1 MKKKALSLLLALAMC
16 LSLLPTAALA
26 EEAQMPE
33 QEPAPIPA
41 QEEEQDAPEDPKEKY
56 GIGLFSVE
64 DVHDDS
70 HPICGA
76 SCSDSAHALPAGKT
90 WQPIKTASE
99 LRNAADG
106 YYYLA
111 NDITLADKALWEP
124 EDGMVLCL
132 NGKSIIR
139 QGSNH
144 DTITVG
150 DNINGS
156 PTVRFTLTDCHDDTE
171 GDPQGQV
178 THVAGTYGYGV
189 VVYPNSTF
197 TMYGGNICSNAAGG
211 VSVCGSTFKM
221 YGGTISGNEALTYNH
236 VGGGVYVQPWPD
248 LEQTINKIHPRVSSY
263 FYMYGGSIANNT
275 ANCGGGVYIRAENV
289 EEAAGHFY
297 MSGGS
302 ITGNTAQARYS
313 SENGGGVY
321 VESSKCTFEVSGDV
335 TITGN
340 TKDGAKNNVY
350 LPNGAAMTV
359 GTLDADASIGVTMA
373 ERATV
378 TGVTSG
384 SISNLTSDDDQYTFE
399 LDSKGNLVQKEK
411 PAAHAHYLC
420 GGSTCTGAGHTKE
433 ESTTTFTEWKS
444 ADSLPTEAGSY
455 YLTTN
460 VTLKQSWNPTENITL
475 CLNGKTITAED
486 SFDAVQVAA
495 GRSFTLTDCH
505 TGEAQGTI
513 THAENKTGRGVYV
526 AGGTF
531 HLYGGAISG
540 NTVAGNGGGVCV
552 GANGAFTMYGGMISG
567 NTATYDSSERSG
579 GNGGGVLVG
588 ANGAFTMYGGTIS
601 GNKATYNSR
610 ASSATGSGGGVCM
623 LWGTSDDPGTFT
635 MSGGSITKNEALN
648 GGGLYAA
655 AKSTFTMS
663 GSSAISENTAASDDD
678 DDGHG
683 GGVYMRGS
691 FTMSGSSTIS
701 GNKATN
707 DGAGVFVA
715 GSYGQTA
722 GSFILN
728 GGTISNNEVVNK
740 RSDNDGGGVF
750 VGSGNTT
757 NGSFTM
763 NSGTIT
769 RNKAGSGGGVSAYGN
784 FTLTDGTISDN
795 EASYGGGGV
804 YSASY
809 LTMEGGT
816 ISGNTAAHRGG
827 GVYSRYLFTMKGG
840 IISGNTATGDSSIE
854 EGGGGVY
861 AYSTFTMDNGT
872 ISGNMTGRDGG
883 GVYAAADFT
892 MYDGEISGNSAGTHP
907 DSGGHGGGVCF
918 APSTMSYNHLYLC
931 GGTITGNNVGESYSS
946 GGGVWVNSSYA
957 HVYGSVQI
965 TGNVQGGTKAAGA
978 TVYTGGTASNF
989 YNDNGYNVYPLAI
1002 DTYRGGLKSDSKL
1015 GISVDR
1021 FHLPYPGENPV
1032 TVVTGAAESDL
1043 KHFFAD
1049 AGEPYVL
1056 EYRETTDAA
1065 TGSTIGTIVL
1075 TYPVTHTHYL
1085 CGGDDCTEVGG
1096 HTESAQTHFDRELT
1110 TSTDGELYID
1120 GQKLTVTQGT
1130 STMDVYDL
1138 PAGNYYLG
1146 GNLDLNTPIYITKG
1160 AVTLCLNGYSIT
1172 LTQGDKVYVITAK
1185 DKGSLTLTDCYT
1197 GTDSDRLSQI
1207 THGSGATGG
1216 GVLVDNSYSFKM
1228 YGGNITGNSYN
1239 GGVNV
1244 PNNGDFYMYG
1254 GKITGNA
1261 SSGDGGGARIL
1272 DGDFYMY
1279 GGEIRDNT
1287 AGTDGGGVYLDYNT
1301 MFLSGASTITGN
1313 KGRSGKVNNLHLG
1326 ANSSIKICGA
1336 LTGAIG
1342 VTVPSSKQPTVASPT
1357 MIAYEAGNYP
1367 DSVKCVTSD
1376 NPDYTVKIDS
1386 RVPSHWVLAVA
1397 KVVAPTA
1404 KTNLTYNGQ
1413 VQTGVASGAGYTLS
1427 GTVTAT
1433 DAGTY
1438 EATATLD
1445 SGYVWSDNSTEPKT
1459 ISWSIGKKVPTAS
1472 DFNITIPADSTYDG
1486 TVRQLSISLKEG
1498 LTGCDYKVVVSTGGQ
1513 VTSEIKNA
1521 GLYLFRIEITE
1532 GGNFK
1537 AETLRDND
1545 WSFTIEKA
1553 RFNITAAGYTGV
1565 YDGQPHS
1572 ITVTVNNNPG
1582 AVIRY
1587 NTQDSAVSGSYEEWG
1602 YDSLSYTD
1610 AGEYTVYYR
1619 VSAANYAYTGGSAT
1633 ITISKAE
1640 PTLPAG
1646 LTGTK
1651 GRTLSSVALPE
1662 GWTWADPTAVMTA
1675 VGEQHFPADYSGA
1688 KNYSAKNGVS
1698 LTVTVTEKADAK
1710 VTFAEAVPGVK
1721 TYGDADFTLV
1731 AVAGAQST
1739 NAAWTWTSSDETVL
1753 QVTGSGASAT
1763 VKILKVSET
1772 PVTITA
1778 KYESDGTLGQAAA
1791 SITVNRATVTVTAAG
1806 KSAFVGDPVPALPAQ
1821 PVLGTD
1827 YTVTGLVNGDTLGG
1841 TVVLAYASEPDMTK
1855 PGTTAITVSGVTVSE
1870 NYILRTAE
1878 GTLTVSSKSS
1888 PSGGI
1893 TPVASYPV
1901 NLPETVENGSISS
1914 SGKRASKGSAVT
1926 ITVTPDS
1933 GFVLDDLTVTDK
1945 NGNTLPLTDKG
1956 DGKYSFVMPAGP
1968 VDIRAAFAPEAETSP
1983 FTDVSPRDYDYEA
1996 VCWAA
2001 ENEITGGVGGGL
2013 FAPDQTC
2020 TRAQIVTLLWR
2031 AAGSP
2036 EPQSTASFTDVAP
2049 DAYYAKAVSW
2059 AVEKGITTGTGDG
2072 KFSPDAPCTRA
2083 QAVTFLFRAA
2093 KAEASGA
2100 PDFRDVAAD
2109 AYYAAAV
2116 KWATDN
2122 GITQGVGDGLFAPDQ
2137 LCTRSQIV
2145 TFLWRVYHK

>member
-33 QEPAPIPA
+33 QEPEETPVLDEQTTPVPVEGDDEQEAPT
-41 QEEEQDAPEDPKEKY
+41 EENGIRLFAAGEHIHDLCHGAYTCANPSHGNGRHESATFATKLSQSEDGTLKIGDNVWSTEQVYLDGSRRTY
-56 GIGLFSVE
+56 YV
-64 DVHDDS
+64 
-70 HPICGA
+70 
-76 SCSDSAHALPAGKT
+76 LPAG
-90 WQPIKTASE
+90 S
-99 LRNAADG
+99 
-106 YYYLA
+106 YYLDTDLSLKYGLSISSG
-111 NDITLADKALWEP
+111 N
-124 EDGMVLCL
+124 VFLCL
-132 NGKSIIR
+132 NGKTLQRTTDGDFVVIGTDNRANATLTLSDCKGSGE
-139 QGSNH
+139 QGSIRH
-144 DTITVG
+144 PWGIKGRGVFIYLG
-150 DNINGS
+150 G
-156 PTVRFTLTDCHDDTE
+156 TL
-171 GDPQGQV
+171 
-178 THVAGTYGYGV
+178 
-189 VVYPNSTF
+189 N
-197 TMYGGNICSNAAGG
+197 MYGGNIIANTALPTSGGAGVAIAG
-211 VSVCGSTFKM
+211 TFNM
-221 YGGTISGNEALTYNH
+221 YGGRIASNTSS
-236 VGGGVYVQPWPD
+236 VSGGGVFVNSD
-248 LEQTINKIHPRVSSY
+248 ATFVMR
-263 FYMYGGSIANNT
+263 GGEITGNSAAGT
-275 ANCGGGVYIRAENV
+275 GDGGGGVLVNANDSGIGKFIVSGNV
-289 EEAAGHFY
+289 N
-297 MSGGS
+297 
-302 ITGNTAQARYS
+302 ITGNTRSGKTNNISLSVLDNGLDS
-313 SENGGGVY
+313 S
-321 VESSKCTFEVSGDV
+321 
-335 TITGN
+335 TITI
-340 TKDGAKNNVY
+340 DGTLGTNAKLGVTAANGLAEGKSIVVATGA
-350 LPNGAAMTV
+350 NGAA
-359 GTLDADASIGVTMA
+359 LDASVLS
-373 ERATV
+373 RF
-378 TGVTSG
+378 
-384 SISNLTSDDDQYTFE
+384 TSDQGYYAILENGVVKLSTT
-399 LDSKGNLVQKEK
+399 Q
-411 PAAHAHYLC
+411 PHAHYLC

-455 YLTTN
+455 YLSDN
-460 VTLKQSWNPTENITL
+460 VTLSETWQPAAGITL

-486 SFDAVQVAA
+486 SFDAVQVAD

-588 ANGAFTMYGGTIS
+588 ANGTFTMNGGTIS
-601 GNKATYNSR
+601 GNKATYNSL

-623 LWGTSDDPGTFT
+623 LWGNDDDPGTFT

-840 IISGNTATGDSSIE
+840 TISGNTATGDSSIE

-918 APSTMSYNHLYLC
+918 APSTMSYKHLYLC
-931 GGTITGNNVGESYSS
+931 GGTITGNNVGKSYSS

-1002 DTYRGGLKSDSKL
+1002 DTYRGGLKFDSKI

-1032 TVVTGAAESDL
+1032 TVVTGAKESDL
-1043 KHFFAD
+1043 EHFFAD

-1146 GNLDLNTPIYITKG
+1146 GNLDLITPIYITKG

-1472 DFNITIPADSTYDG
+1472 DFNITVPADSTYDG
-1486 TVRQLSISLKEG
+1486 TVRQLNISLKEG

-1537 AETLRDND
+1537 AETLRDRD

-1662 GWTWADPTAVMTA
+1662 GWSWADPTAVMTA
-1675 VGEQHFPADYSGA
+1675 VGEQHFPADYAGA

-1698 LTVTVTEKADAK
+1698 LTVTVTDKADAK
-1710 VTFAEAVPGVK
+1710 VTFAEAAPGVK

-1739 NAAWTWTSSDETVL
+1739 NAAWAWASSDETVL

-1763 VKILKVSET
+1763 VKILNASET

-1791 SITVNRATVTVTAAG
+1791 SITVNRAIVTVTAAG

-1870 NYILRTAE
+1870 NYILRTVE
-1878 GTLTVSSKSS
+1878 GTLTVSAKSS

-1914 SGKRASKGSAVT
+1914 SGKRASKGSTVT

-1945 NGNTLPLTDKG
+1945 DGNTLPLTDKG

-1983 FTDVSPRDYDYEA
+1983 FTDVSPRDYYYEA

-2001 ENEITGGVGGGL
+2001 ENEITGGVGGGF
-2013 FAPDQTC
+2013 FAPDLTC

-2036 EPQSTASFTDVAP
+2036 EPQSTACFTDVAP

>member
-33 QEPAPIPA
+33 QEPEETPVLDEQTTPVPAEGDDEQEAPT
-41 QEEEQDAPEDPKEKY
+41 EENGIRLFAAGEHIHDLCHGAYTCANPSHGNGRHESATFTTKLSQSEDGTLKIGDNVWSTEQVYLDGSRRTY
-56 GIGLFSVE
+56 YV
-64 DVHDDS
+64 
-70 HPICGA
+70 
-76 SCSDSAHALPAGKT
+76 LPAG
-90 WQPIKTASE
+90 S
-99 LRNAADG
+99 
-106 YYYLA
+106 YYLDTDLSLKYGLSISSG
-111 NDITLADKALWEP
+111 N
-124 EDGMVLCL
+124 VFLCL
-132 NGKSIIR
+132 NGKTLQRTTDGDFVVIGTDNRANATLTLSDCKGSGE
-139 QGSNH
+139 QGS
-144 DTITVG
+144 
-150 DNINGS
+150 
-156 PTVRFTLTDCHDDTE
+156 VRHPWGIKGRGAFIYLGGTL
-171 GDPQGQV
+171 
-178 THVAGTYGYGV
+178 
-189 VVYPNSTF
+189 N
-197 TMYGGNICSNAAGG
+197 MYGGNIIANTALPTSGGAGVAIAG
-211 VSVCGSTFKM
+211 TFNM
-221 YGGTISGNEALTYNH
+221 YGGRIASNTSS
-236 VGGGVYVQPWPD
+236 VSGGGVFVNSD
-248 LEQTINKIHPRVSSY
+248 ATFVMR
-263 FYMYGGSIANNT
+263 GGEITGNSAAGT
-275 ANCGGGVYIRAENV
+275 GDGGGGVLVNANDSGIGKFIVSGNV
-289 EEAAGHFY
+289 N
-297 MSGGS
+297 
-302 ITGNTAQARYS
+302 ITGNTRSGKTNNISLSVLDNGLDS
-313 SENGGGVY
+313 S
-321 VESSKCTFEVSGDV
+321 
-335 TITGN
+335 TITI
-340 TKDGAKNNVY
+340 DGTLGTNAKLGVTAANGLAEGESIVVATGA
-350 LPNGAAMTV
+350 NGAA
-359 GTLDADASIGVTMA
+359 LDASVLS
-373 ERATV
+373 RF
-378 TGVTSG
+378 
-384 SISNLTSDDDQYTFE
+384 TSDQGYYTI
-399 LDSKGNLVQKEK
+399 LDNGVVKLSTTQ
-411 PAAHAHYLC
+411 PHAHYLC

-540 NTVAGNGGGVCV
+540 NSAVGSGSSSSGESKLGGGVYVAAGSSTFNMYGGAVKNNSAASNGGGVYV
-552 GANGAFTMYGGMISG
+552 GSGAAINMTGGEISG
-567 NTATYDSSERSG
+567 NTAISDSEYYDSL
-579 GNGGGVLVG
+579 GGGVYTE
-588 ANGAFTMYGGTIS
+588 GAFTMDGGTIT
-601 GNKATYNSR
+601 GN
-610 ASSATGSGGGVCM
+610 
-623 LWGTSDDPGTFT
+623 TS
-635 MSGGSITKNEALN
+635 KRN
-648 GGGLYAA
+648 
-655 AKSTFTMS
+655 
-663 GSSAISENTAASDDD
+663 
-678 DDGHG
+678 
-683 GGVYMRGS
+683 
-691 FTMSGSSTIS
+691 
-701 GNKATN
+701 
-707 DGAGVFVA
+707 GAGVFVA

-722 GSFILN
+722 GSFTMN
-728 GGTISNNEVVNK
+728 GGTISNNEVTSK
-740 RSDNDGGGVF
+740 AGGGGVF
-750 VGSGNTT
+750 VD
-757 NGSFTM
+757 
-763 NSGTIT
+763 
-769 RNKAGSGGGVSAYGN
+769 GGD
-784 FTLTDGTISDN
+784 TDGRFI
-795 EASYGGGGV
+795 
-804 YSASY
+804 
-809 LTMEGGT
+809 LTGGT
-816 ISGNTAAHRGG
+816 ISGNKAS
-827 GVYSRYLFTMKGG
+827 Y
-840 IISGNTATGDSSIE
+840 
-854 EGGGGVY
+854 GGGVY
-861 AYSTFTMDNGT
+861 AYGDFDMRGGT
-872 ISGNMTGRDGG
+872 ISGNEVTSSGG
-883 GVYAAADFT
+883 GVYASSSFT
-892 MYDGEISGNSAGTHP
+892 MENGKITGNTAKGNDGVGGGVYANSAFTMKDGEISNNTAEGSTSYSYTYGAGGGVFTCGQFTMEDGTISGNQATYGIRLPGFGGDNGGGVFVQSDDFIMTGGTISGNSVGP
-907 DSGGHGGGVCF
+907 YGHGGGV
-918 APSTMSYNHLYLC
+918 AVYENESVASPSVCRVTIS
-931 GGTITGNNVGESYSS
+931 GGTISGNNAGEL
-946 GGGVWVNSSYA
+946 GGGGGLWTNASY
-957 HVYGSVQI
+957 VYVSGSVQI

-989 YNDNGYNVYPLAI
+989 YNDNGYDVSPLEI
-1002 DTYRGGLKSDSKL
+1002 NTHLGGLKSDSQI
-1015 GISVDR
+1015 GISVAEN
-1021 FHLPYPGENPV
+1021 HLPYPGENPV

-1043 KHFFAD
+1043 EHFFAD

-1056 EYRETTDAA
+1056 EYRETTDAE

-1096 HTESAQTHFDRELT
+1096 HTESAQTTFT
-1110 TSTDGELYID
+1110 KWTATD
-1120 GQKLTVTQGT
+1120 
-1130 STMDVYDL
+1130 SL
-1138 PAGNYYLG
+1138 PDAAGNYYLT
-1146 GNLDLNTPIYITKG
+1146 GNVTLTSTWTPKNGTVLDLNG
-1160 AVTLCLNGYSIT
+1160 FSIT
-1172 LTQGDKVYVITAK
+1172 MDKTGPTDTTLRSVIYFTSSTFTLV
-1185 DKGSLTLTDCYT
+1185 DCKGENTEY
-1197 GTDSDRLSQI
+1197 GKI
-1207 THGSGATGG
+1207 THAADVLGKGVQVGNGG
-1216 GVLVDNSYSFKM
+1216 TFNM
-1228 YGGNITGNSYN
+1228 YGGHITGNSATGSNGVGGGVTSYGPFNLYN
-1239 GGVNV
+1239 GTISGNTASNRGAGVFIGS
-1244 PNNGDFYMYG
+1244 NGSFAMYG
-1254 GKITGNA
+1254 GTISNNTANERGGGAFVYGSNLTISGAAVITGNMGA
-1261 SSGDGGGARIL
+1261 NGVPDNAYLSSGKTVTVA
-1272 DGDFYMY
+1272 
-1279 GGEIRDNT
+1279 
-1287 AGTDGGGVYLDYNT
+1287 
-1301 MFLSGASTITGN
+1301 
-1313 KGRSGKVNNLHLG
+1313 
-1326 ANSSIKICGA
+1326 GA
-1336 LTGAIG
+1336 LSTDCNVG
-1342 VTVPSSKQPTVASPT
+1342 VTMEKPTLGMTVATAS
-1357 MIAYEAGNYP
+1357 G
-1367 DSVKCVTSD
+1367 VTLTEVDAAKFSSD
-1376 NPDYTVKIDS
+1376 NSDYRIALGTKNAL
-1386 RVPSHWVLAVA
+1386 VLAKA
-1397 KVVAPTA
+1397 APTPVVAPTA

-1472 DFNITIPADSTYDG
+1472 DFNITVPADSTYDG
-1486 TVRQLSISLKEG
+1486 TVRQLNISLKEG

-1537 AETLRDND
+1537 AETLRDSD

-1572 ITVTVNNNPG
+1572 ITVTVNNNPA

-1675 VGEQHFPADYSGA
+1675 VGEQHFPADYAGA

-1698 LTVTVTEKADAK
+1698 LTVTVTDKADAK

-1763 VKILKVSET
+1763 VKILKASET

-1806 KSAFVGDPVPALPAQ
+1806 KSAFVDDPVPALPAQ

-1878 GTLTVSSKSS
+1878 GTLTVSAKSS

-1914 SGKRASKGSAVT
+1914 SGKRASKGSTVT

-1945 NGNTLPLTDKG
+1945 AGNTLPLTDKG

-1983 FTDVSPRDYDYEA
+1983 FTDVSPRDYYYEA

-2001 ENEITGGVGGGL
+2001 EDEITGGVGGGL
-2013 FAPDQTC
+2013 FAPDLTC

>member
-33 QEPAPIPA
+33 QEPEETPVLDEQTTPVPAEGDDEQEAPT
-41 QEEEQDAPEDPKEKY
+41 EENGISLFAAGEHIHDLCHGAYTCANPSHGNGRHESTTFATKLSQSEDGTLKIGDNVWSTEQVYLDGSRRTY
-56 GIGLFSVE
+56 YV
-64 DVHDDS
+64 
-70 HPICGA
+70 
-76 SCSDSAHALPAGKT
+76 LPAG
-90 WQPIKTASE
+90 S
-99 LRNAADG
+99 
-106 YYYLA
+106 YYLDTDLSLKYGLSISSG
-111 NDITLADKALWEP
+111 N
-124 EDGMVLCL
+124 VFLCL
-132 NGKSIIR
+132 NGKTLQRTTDGDFVVIGTDNRANATLTLSDCKGSGE
-139 QGSNH
+139 QGSIRH
-144 DTITVG
+144 PWGIKGRGVFIYLG
-150 DNINGS
+150 G
-156 PTVRFTLTDCHDDTE
+156 TL
-171 GDPQGQV
+171 
-178 THVAGTYGYGV
+178 
-189 VVYPNSTF
+189 N
-197 TMYGGNICSNAAGG
+197 MYGGNIINNTALPTSGGAGVAIAG
-211 VSVCGSTFKM
+211 TFNM
-221 YGGTISGNEALTYNH
+221 YGGRIASNTSS
-236 VGGGVYVQPWPD
+236 VSGGGVFVNSD
-248 LEQTINKIHPRVSSY
+248 ATFVMR
-263 FYMYGGSIANNT
+263 GGEITGNSAAGT
-275 ANCGGGVYIRAENV
+275 GDGGGGVLVNANDSGIGKFIVSGNV
-289 EEAAGHFY
+289 N
-297 MSGGS
+297 
-302 ITGNTAQARYS
+302 ITGNTRSGKTNNISLSVLDNGLDS
-313 SENGGGVY
+313 S
-321 VESSKCTFEVSGDV
+321 
-335 TITGN
+335 TITI
-340 TKDGAKNNVY
+340 DGTLGTNAKLGVTAANGLAEGKSSVVATGA
-350 LPNGAAMTV
+350 NGAA
-359 GTLDADASIGVTMA
+359 LDASVLS
-373 ERATV
+373 RF
-378 TGVTSG
+378 
-384 SISNLTSDDDQYTFE
+384 TSDQGYYTILE
-399 LDSKGNLVQKEK
+399 KGVVKLSTTQ
-411 PAAHAHYLC
+411 PHAHYLC

-433 ESTTTFTEWKS
+433 ESTTTFTEWTS
-444 ADSLPTEAGSY
+444 TDSLPTEAGSY

-486 SFDAVQVAA
+486 SFDAVQVAD

-505 TGEAQGTI
+505 AGEAQGTI

-552 GANGAFTMYGGMISG
+552 GANGAFAMYGGM
-567 NTATYDSSERSG
+567 
-579 GNGGGVLVG
+579 
-588 ANGAFTMYGGTIS
+588 IS

-610 ASSATGSGGGVCM
+610 EWSGGNGGGVCM
-623 LWGTSDDPGTFT
+623 LWGNDDDPGTFT

-683 GGVYMRGS
+683 GGVYTEGA
-691 FTMSGSSTIS
+691 FTVDGGTIS

-715 GSYGQTA
+715 GSYNETA
-722 GSFILN
+722 GASFIMN
-728 GGTISNNEVVNK
+728 GGTVSNNEVT
-740 RSDNDGGGVF
+740 SSSGSGGGVF
-750 VGSGNTT
+750 VGGNNIK
-757 NGSFTM
+757 NGSFTL
-763 NSGTIT
+763 NDGTISG
-769 RNKAGSGGGVSAYGN
+769 NKASYGGGVAAYGDFDMN
-784 FTLTDGTISDN
+784 DGTISDN

-827 GVYSRYLFTMKGG
+827 GVYARSNFTMSGG
-840 IISGNTATGDSSIE
+840 TISGNTASGDSTIE

-861 AYSTFTMDNGT
+861 ASSNFTMNNGT
-872 ISGNMTGRDGG
+872 ISGNMTSRDGG
-883 GVYAAADFT
+883 GVYAASDFS
-892 MYDGEISGNSAGTHP
+892 MYGGTISGNSAGTHP

-918 APSTMSYNHLYLC
+918 APSTMSYKHLYLC
-931 GGTITGNNVGESYSS
+931 GGTITGNNVGKSYSS

-1002 DTYRGGLKSDSKL
+1002 DTYRGGLKSDSKI

-1032 TVVTGAAESDL
+1032 TVVTGAKESDL
-1043 KHFFAD
+1043 EHFFAD

-1056 EYRETTDAA
+1056 EYRETTDAE
-1065 TGSTIGTIVL
+1065 TGRTIGTIVL

-1096 HTESAQTHFDRELT
+1096 HTESAQTTFT
-1110 TSTDGELYID
+1110 KWTATD
-1120 GQKLTVTQGT
+1120 
-1130 STMDVYDL
+1130 SL
-1138 PAGNYYLG
+1138 PDAAGNYYLT
-1146 GNLDLNTPIYITKG
+1146 GNVTLTSTWTPKNGTVLDLNG
-1160 AVTLCLNGYSIT
+1160 FSIT
-1172 LTQGDKVYVITAK
+1172 MDKTGPTDTTLRSVIYFTSSTFTLV
-1185 DKGSLTLTDCYT
+1185 DCKGENTEY
-1197 GTDSDRLSQI
+1197 GKI
-1207 THGSGATGG
+1207 THAADVLGKGVQVGNGG
-1216 GVLVDNSYSFKM
+1216 TFNM
-1228 YGGNITGNSYN
+1228 YGGHITGNSATGSNGVGGGVTSYGPFNLYN
-1239 GGVNV
+1239 GTISGNTASNRGAGVFIGS
-1244 PNNGDFYMYG
+1244 NGSFAMYG
-1254 GKITGNA
+1254 GTISNNTANERGGGAFVYGSNLTISGAAVITGNMGA
-1261 SSGDGGGARIL
+1261 NGVPDNAYLSSGKTVTVA
-1272 DGDFYMY
+1272 
-1279 GGEIRDNT
+1279 
-1287 AGTDGGGVYLDYNT
+1287 
-1301 MFLSGASTITGN
+1301 
-1313 KGRSGKVNNLHLG
+1313 
-1326 ANSSIKICGA
+1326 GA
-1336 LTGAIG
+1336 LSTDCNVG
-1342 VTVPSSKQPTVASPT
+1342 VTMEKPTLGMTVATAS
-1357 MIAYEAGNYP
+1357 G
-1367 DSVKCVTSD
+1367 VTLTEVDAAKFSSD
-1376 NPDYTVKIDS
+1376 NSDYRIALGTKNAL
-1386 RVPSHWVLAVA
+1386 VLAKA
-1397 KVVAPTA
+1397 APTPVVAPTA
-1404 KTNLTYNGQ
+1404 KTNLAYNGQ

-1472 DFNITIPADSTYDG
+1472 DFNITVPADSTYDG
-1486 TVRQLSISLKEG
+1486 TVRQLNISLKEG

-1537 AETLRDND
+1537 AETLRDSD

-1675 VGEQHFPADYSGA
+1675 VGEQYFPADYAGA

-1698 LTVTVTEKADAK
+1698 LTVTVTDKADAK
-1710 VTFAEAVPGVK
+1710 VTFAEAVPGAK

-1763 VKILKVSET
+1763 VKILKASET

-1791 SITVNRATVTVTAAG
+1791 SITVNAAG

-1821 PVLGTD
+1821 PVLDTD

-1878 GTLTVSSKSS
+1878 GTLTVSAKSS

-1914 SGKRASKGSAVT
+1914 SGKRASKGSTVT

-1945 NGNTLPLTDKG
+1945 DGNTLPLTDKG

-1968 VDIRAAFAPEAETSP
+1968 VDIRAAFAPEAESSP
-1983 FTDVSPRDYDYEA
+1983 FTDVSPRDYYYEA

-2013 FAPDQTC
+2013 FAPDLTC

-2059 AVEKGITTGTGDG
+2059 AVEKGITTGTGGG

-2145 TFLWRVYHK
+2145 TILWRGYHN

>member
-33 QEPAPIPA
+33 QEPAPEETPVLDEQTTPVPA
-41 QEEEQDAPEDPKEKY
+41 EGDDEQEAPTEENGISLFAAGEHIHDLCHGAYTCANPSHGNGRHESTTFATKLSQSEDGTLKIGDNVWSTKEIFLDGSRRTY
-56 GIGLFSVE
+56 YV
-64 DVHDDS
+64 
-70 HPICGA
+70 
-76 SCSDSAHALPAGKT
+76 LPAG
-90 WQPIKTASE
+90 S
-99 LRNAADG
+99 
-106 YYYLA
+106 YYLDTDLSLDYGLSIPSG
-111 NDITLADKALWEP
+111 N
-124 EDGMVLCL
+124 VFLCL
-132 NGKSIIR
+132 NGKTLQRTTGGDFVVIGTDNRANATLTLSDCAGSGE
-139 QGSNH
+139 QGSIRH
-144 DTITVG
+144 PGGVKGRGVFIYLG
-150 DNINGS
+150 G
-156 PTVRFTLTDCHDDTE
+156 TL
-171 GDPQGQV
+171 
-178 THVAGTYGYGV
+178 
-189 VVYPNSTF
+189 N
-197 TMYGGNICSNAAGG
+197 MYGGNIINNTALPTSGGAGVAIAG
-211 VSVCGSTFKM
+211 TFNM
-221 YGGTISGNEALTYNH
+221 YGGRIASNTSS
-236 VGGGVYVQPWPD
+236 VSGGGVFVNSD
-248 LEQTINKIHPRVSSY
+248 ATFVMR
-263 FYMYGGSIANNT
+263 GGEITGNSAAGT
-275 ANCGGGVYIRAENV
+275 GDGGGGVLVNANDSGIGKFIVSGNV
-289 EEAAGHFY
+289 N
-297 MSGGS
+297 
-302 ITGNTAQARYS
+302 ITGNTRSGKTNNISLSVLDNGLDS
-313 SENGGGVY
+313 S
-321 VESSKCTFEVSGDV
+321 
-335 TITGN
+335 TITI
-340 TKDGAKNNVY
+340 DGTLGTNAKLGVTAANGLAEGESIVVATGA
-350 LPNGAAMTV
+350 NGAA
-359 GTLDADASIGVTMA
+359 LDASVLS
-373 ERATV
+373 RF
-378 TGVTSG
+378 
-384 SISNLTSDDDQYTFE
+384 TSDQGYYTI
-399 LDSKGNLVQKEK
+399 LDNGVVKLSTTQ
-411 PAAHAHYLC
+411 PHAHYLC

-486 SFDAVQVAA
+486 SFDAVQVAD

-552 GANGAFTMYGGMISG
+552 GATGAFTMYGGMISV
-567 NTATYDSSERSG
+567 NTATYNSREWSS
-579 GNGGGVLVG
+579 GNGGGVCVG

-623 LWGTSDDPGTFT
+623 LWGNDDDPGTFT

-683 GGVYMRGS
+683 GGVYARS
-691 FTMSGSSTIS
+691 NFTMSG
-701 GNKATN
+701 
-707 DGAGVFVA
+707 
-715 GSYGQTA
+715 
-722 GSFILN
+722 
-728 GGTISNNEVVNK
+728 GT
-740 RSDNDGGGVF
+740 
-750 VGSGNTT
+750 
-757 NGSFTM
+757 
-763 NSGTIT
+763 
-769 RNKAGSGGGVSAYGN
+769 
-784 FTLTDGTISDN
+784 
-795 EASYGGGGV
+795 
-804 YSASY
+804 
-809 LTMEGGT
+809 
-816 ISGNTAAHRGG
+816 
-827 GVYSRYLFTMKGG
+827 
-840 IISGNTATGDSSIE
+840 ISGNTATGDSTIE

-861 AYSTFTMDNGT
+861 ASSNFTMNNGT
-872 ISGNMTGRDGG
+872 ISGNMTSRDGG
-883 GVYAAADFT
+883 GVYAASEFS
-892 MYDGEISGNSAGTHP
+892 MYGGTISGNSAGTHP
-907 DSGGHGGGVCF
+907 NSGGHGGGVCF
-918 APSTMSYNHLYLC
+918 ASSTMGYNHLYLC
-931 GGTITGNNVGESYSS
+931 GGTITGNNVGKSYSS

-957 HVYGSVQI
+957 HVSGSIQI

-989 YNDNGYNVYPLAI
+989 YNDNGYDVSPLEI
-1002 DTYRGGLKSDSKL
+1002 NTYLGGLKSDSQI
-1015 GISVDR
+1015 GISVAEN
-1021 FHLPYPGENPV
+1021 HLPYPGENPV

-1043 KHFFAD
+1043 EHFFAD

-1056 EYRETTDAA
+1056 EYRETTDAE
-1065 TGSTIGTIVL
+1065 TGSTVGTIVL

-1085 CGGDDCTEVGG
+1085 CGGDDCTKVGG
-1096 HTESAQTHFDRELT
+1096 HTESAQTTFT
-1110 TSTDGELYID
+1110 KWTATD
-1120 GQKLTVTQGT
+1120 
-1130 STMDVYDL
+1130 SL
-1138 PAGNYYLG
+1138 PDTAGNYYLT
-1146 GNLDLNTPIYITKG
+1146 GNVTLTSTWTPKNGTVLDLNG
-1160 AVTLCLNGYSIT
+1160 FSIT
-1172 LTQGDKVYVITAK
+1172 MDKTGPTDTTLRPVIYFTSSTFTLV
-1185 DKGSLTLTDCYT
+1185 DCKGENTEY
-1197 GTDSDRLSQI
+1197 GKI
-1207 THGSGATGG
+1207 THAADVLGKGVQVGNGG
-1216 GVLVDNSYSFKM
+1216 TFNM
-1228 YGGNITGNSYN
+1228 YGGHITGNSATGSNGVGGGVTSYGPFNLYN
-1239 GGVNV
+1239 GTISGNTASNRGAGVFIGS
-1244 PNNGDFYMYG
+1244 NGSFAMYG
-1254 GKITGNA
+1254 GTISNNTANERGGGAFVYGSNLTISGAAVITGNMGA
-1261 SSGDGGGARIL
+1261 NGVPDNAYLSSGKTVTVA
-1272 DGDFYMY
+1272 
-1279 GGEIRDNT
+1279 
-1287 AGTDGGGVYLDYNT
+1287 
-1301 MFLSGASTITGN
+1301 
-1313 KGRSGKVNNLHLG
+1313 
-1326 ANSSIKICGA
+1326 GA
-1336 LTGAIG
+1336 LSTDCNVG
-1342 VTVPSSKQPTVASPT
+1342 VTMEKPTLGMTVATAS
-1357 MIAYEAGNYP
+1357 G
-1367 DSVKCVTSD
+1367 VTLTEVDAAKFSSD
-1376 NPDYTVKIDS
+1376 NSDYRIALGTKNAL
-1386 RVPSHWVLAVA
+1386 VLAKA
-1397 KVVAPTA
+1397 APTPVVAPTA
-1404 KTNLTYNGQ
+1404 KTNLIYNGQ

-1427 GTVTAT
+1427 STVTAT

-1486 TVRQLSISLKEG
+1486 TVRRLNISLKEG
-1498 LTGCDYKVVVSTGGQ
+1498 LIGCDYKVVVSTGGQ

-1537 AETLRDND
+1537 AETLRDSD

-1675 VGEQHFPADYSGA
+1675 VGEQRFLADYAGT

-1698 LTVTVTEKADAK
+1698 LTVTVTDKADAK

-1763 VKILKVSET
+1763 VKILKASET
-1772 PVTITA
+1772 PVTINA

-1914 SGKRASKGSAVT
+1914 SGKRASKGSTVT

-1933 GFVLDDLTVTDK
+1933 GFVLDDLTVTDED
-1945 NGNTLPLTDKG
+1945 GNTLPLTDKG

-1983 FTDVSPRDYDYEA
+1983 FTDVSPRDYYYEA

-2013 FAPDQTC
+2013 FAPDLTC

>member
-33 QEPAPIPA
+33 QEPEETPVLDEQTTPVPAEGDDEQEAPT
-41 QEEEQDAPEDPKEKY
+41 EENGISLFAAGEHIHDLCHGAYTCANPSHGNGRHESTTFATKLSQSEDGTLKIGDNVWSTEQVYLDGSRRTY
-56 GIGLFSVE
+56 YV
-64 DVHDDS
+64 
-70 HPICGA
+70 
-76 SCSDSAHALPAGKT
+76 LPAG
-90 WQPIKTASE
+90 S
-99 LRNAADG
+99 
-106 YYYLA
+106 YYLDTDLSLKYGLSISSG
-111 NDITLADKALWEP
+111 N
-124 EDGMVLCL
+124 VFLCL
-132 NGKSIIR
+132 NGKTLQRTTDGDFVVIGTDNRANATLTLSDCKGSGE
-139 QGSNH
+139 QGSIRH
-144 DTITVG
+144 PGGVKGRGVFIYLG
-150 DNINGS
+150 G
-156 PTVRFTLTDCHDDTE
+156 TL
-171 GDPQGQV
+171 
-178 THVAGTYGYGV
+178 
-189 VVYPNSTF
+189 N
-197 TMYGGNICSNAAGG
+197 MYGGNIINNTALPTSGGAGVAIAG
-211 VSVCGSTFKM
+211 TFNM
-221 YGGTISGNEALTYNH
+221 YGGRIASNTSSVSGGGVFVNSDATFVMRGGEITGNSAAGTGDGGGGVLVNANDSGIGKFIVSGNVNISGNTRSGKTNNISLSVLDN
-236 VGGGVYVQPWPD
+236 GLD
-248 LEQTINKIHPRVSSY
+248 SS
-263 FYMYGGSIANNT
+263 
-275 ANCGGGVYIRAENV
+275 
-289 EEAAGHFY
+289 
-297 MSGGS
+297 
-302 ITGNTAQARYS
+302 
-313 SENGGGVY
+313 
-321 VESSKCTFEVSGDV
+321 
-335 TITGN
+335 TITI
-340 TKDGAKNNVY
+340 DGELGENAK
-350 LPNGAAMTV
+350 
-359 GTLDADASIGVTMA
+359 IGVTAANGLA
-373 ERATV
+373 EGESIVVAT
-378 TGVTSG
+378 G
-384 SISNLTSDDDQYTFE
+384 SNKELDASVLSRFTSDQGYYTILE
-399 LDSKGNLVQKEK
+399 NGVVKLSTAQ
-411 PAAHAHYLC
+411 PHAHYLC

-486 SFDAVQVAA
+486 SFDAVQVAD

-588 ANGAFTMYGGTIS
+588 ANGTFTMNGGTIS

-623 LWGTSDDPGTFT
+623 IWGNDDDPGTFT

-840 IISGNTATGDSSIE
+840 TISGNTATGDSSIE

-883 GVYAAADFT
+883 GVYAAAGFT

-918 APSTMSYNHLYLC
+918 APSTMSYKHLYLC

-989 YNDNGYNVYPLAI
+989 YNDNGYDVSPLEI
-1002 DTYRGGLKSDSKL
+1002 NTYLGGLKSGSQI

-1032 TVVTGAAESDL
+1032 TVVTGAKESDL

-1056 EYRETTDAA
+1056 EYRETTDAE

-1096 HTESAQTHFDRELT
+1096 HTESAQTTFT
-1110 TSTDGELYID
+1110 KWTATD
-1120 GQKLTVTQGT
+1120 
-1130 STMDVYDL
+1130 SL
-1138 PAGNYYLG
+1138 PDAAGNYYLT
-1146 GNLDLNTPIYITKG
+1146 GNVTLTSTWTPKNGTVLDLNG
-1160 AVTLCLNGYSIT
+1160 FSIT
-1172 LTQGDKVYVITAK
+1172 MDKTGPTDTTLRSVIYFTSSTFTLV
-1185 DKGSLTLTDCYT
+1185 DCKGENTEY
-1197 GTDSDRLSQI
+1197 GKI
-1207 THGSGATGG
+1207 THAADVLGKGVQVGNGG
-1216 GVLVDNSYSFKM
+1216 TFNM
-1228 YGGNITGNSYN
+1228 YGGHITGNSATGSNGVGGGVASYGPFNLYN
-1239 GGVNV
+1239 GTISGNTASNRGAGVFIGS
-1244 PNNGDFYMYG
+1244 NGSFAMYG
-1254 GKITGNA
+1254 GTISNNTANERGGGAFVYGSNLTISGAAVITGNMGA
-1261 SSGDGGGARIL
+1261 NGVPDNAYLSSGKTVTVA
-1272 DGDFYMY
+1272 
-1279 GGEIRDNT
+1279 
-1287 AGTDGGGVYLDYNT
+1287 
-1301 MFLSGASTITGN
+1301 
-1313 KGRSGKVNNLHLG
+1313 
-1326 ANSSIKICGA
+1326 GA
-1336 LTGAIG
+1336 LSTDCNVG
-1342 VTVPSSKQPTVASPT
+1342 VTMEKPTLGMTVATAS
-1357 MIAYEAGNYP
+1357 G
-1367 DSVKCVTSD
+1367 VTLTEVDAAKFSSD
-1376 NPDYTVKIDS
+1376 NSDYRIALGTKNAL
-1386 RVPSHWVLAVA
+1386 VLAKAAPTPVI
-1397 KVVAPTA
+1397 APTA

-1472 DFNITIPADSTYDG
+1472 DFNITVPADSTYDG
-1486 TVRQLSISLKEG
+1486 TVRQLNISLKEG

-1537 AETLRDND
+1537 AETLRDSD

-1675 VGEQHFPADYSGA
+1675 VGEQHFPADYAGA

-1698 LTVTVTEKADAK
+1698 LTVTVTDKADAK
-1710 VTFAEAVPGVK
+1710 VTFAEAAPGVK

-1763 VKILKVSET
+1763 VKILKASET

-1870 NYILRTAE
+1870 NYILRTVE
-1878 GTLTVSSKSS
+1878 GTLTVSAKSS

-1914 SGKRASKGSAVT
+1914 SGKRASKGSTVT

-1945 NGNTLPLTDKG
+1945 DGNSLPLTDKG

-1983 FTDVSPRDYDYEA
+1983 FTDVSPRDYYYEA

-2013 FAPDQTC
+2013 FAPDLTC

-2049 DAYYAKAVSW
+2049 DAYYAKAVPW

>member
-26 EEAQMPE
+26 EEAQAAA
-33 QEPAPIPA
+33 PAPEETPVLDEQTTPVPA
-41 QEEEQDAPEDPKEKY
+41 EGDDDQEAPTEENGISLFAAGEHIHDLCHGAYTCANPSHGNGRHESTTFATKLSQSEDGTLKIGDKVWSTKEIFLDGSRRTY
-56 GIGLFSVE
+56 YV
-64 DVHDDS
+64 
-70 HPICGA
+70 
-76 SCSDSAHALPAGKT
+76 LPAG
-90 WQPIKTASE
+90 S
-99 LRNAADG
+99 
-106 YYYLA
+106 YYLDT
-111 NDITLADKALWEP
+111 NLSLDYGLSISS
-124 EDGMVLCL
+124 GNVFLCL
-132 NGKSIIR
+132 NGKTLQRTTGGDFVIVGTDNRANATLTLSDCKGSGE
-139 QGSNH
+139 QGS
-144 DTITVG
+144 
-150 DNINGS
+150 
-156 PTVRFTLTDCHDDTE
+156 VRHPWGIKGRGVFIYLGGTL
-171 GDPQGQV
+171 
-178 THVAGTYGYGV
+178 
-189 VVYPNSTF
+189 N
-197 TMYGGNICSNAAGG
+197 MYGGNIITNTALPTSGGAGVAIAG
-211 VSVCGSTFKM
+211 TFNM
-221 YGGTISGNEALTYNH
+221 YGGRIANNTSS
-236 VGGGVYVQPWPD
+236 VSGGGVYVNSD
-248 LEQTINKIHPRVSSY
+248 ATFVMR
-263 FYMYGGSIANNT
+263 GGDITGNSAAGT
-275 ANCGGGVYIRAENV
+275 GDGGGGVLVNATNSQIGTFIVSGNV
-289 EEAAGHFY
+289 N
-297 MSGGS
+297 
-302 ITGNTAQARYS
+302 ITGNTRSGKTNNVSLSVLDDGPAS
-313 SENGGGVY
+313 S
-321 VESSKCTFEVSGDV
+321 
-335 TITGN
+335 TITI
-340 TKDGAKNNVY
+340 DGELGENAK
-350 LPNGAAMTV
+350 
-359 GTLDADASIGVTMA
+359 IGVTAANGLA
-373 ERATV
+373 EGESIVVAT
-378 TGVTSG
+378 G
-384 SISNLTSDDDQYTFE
+384 SNKELDASVLSRFTSDQGYYTILE
-399 LDSKGNLVQKEK
+399 NGVVKLSTTQ
-411 PAAHAHYLC
+411 PHAHYLC

-460 VTLKQSWNPTENITL
+460 VTLKQSWNLTENITL

-486 SFDAVQVAA
+486 SFDAVQVAD

-540 NTVAGNGGGVCV
+540 NKVAGNGGGVC
-552 GANGAFTMYGGMISG
+552 
-567 NTATYDSSERSG
+567 
-579 GNGGGVLVG
+579 VG

-623 LWGTSDDPGTFT
+623 LWGNDDDPGTFT

-683 GGVYMRGS
+683 GGVYTEGS

-715 GSYGQTA
+715 GSYNETA
-722 GSFILN
+722 GASFIMN
-728 GGTISNNEVVNK
+728 SGTVSNNEVT
-740 RSDNDGGGVF
+740 SSSGSGGGVF
-750 VGSGNTT
+750 VGGNNIK
-757 NGSFTM
+757 NGSFTL
-763 NSGTIT
+763 N
-769 RNKAGSGGGVSAYGN
+769 
-784 FTLTDGTISDN
+784 DGTISGNKASYGGGVAAYGDFDMNDGTISGN

-827 GVYSRYLFTMKGG
+827 GVYASSSFTMSGG
-840 IISGNTATGDSSIE
+840 TISGNTATGDSTIE

-861 AYSTFTMDNGT
+861 ASSNFTMNNGT
-872 ISGNMTGRDGG
+872 ISGNMTSRDGG
-883 GVYAAADFT
+883 GVYAASEFS
-892 MYDGEISGNSAGTHP
+892 MYGGTISGNSAGTHP
-907 DSGGHGGGVCF
+907 NSGGHGGGVCF
-918 APSTMSYNHLYLC
+918 ASSTMGYNHLYLC
-931 GGTITGNNVGESYSS
+931 GGTITGNNVGKSYSS

-957 HVYGSVQI
+957 HVSGSVQI

-989 YNDNGYNVYPLAI
+989 YNDNGYDVSPLEI
-1002 DTYRGGLKSDSKL
+1002 NTYLGGLKSDSQI
-1015 GISVDR
+1015 GISVAEN
-1021 FHLPYPGENPV
+1021 HLPYPGENPV

-1043 KHFFAD
+1043 EHFFAD

-1056 EYRETTDAA
+1056 EYRETTDAE
-1065 TGSTIGTIVL
+1065 TGSTVGTIAL

-1096 HTESAQTHFDRELT
+1096 HTESAQTTFT
-1110 TSTDGELYID
+1110 KWTATD
-1120 GQKLTVTQGT
+1120 
-1130 STMDVYDL
+1130 SL
-1138 PAGNYYLG
+1138 PDAAGNYYLT
-1146 GNLDLNTPIYITKG
+1146 GNVTLTSTWTPKNGTVLDLNG
-1160 AVTLCLNGYSIT
+1160 FSIT
-1172 LTQGDKVYVITAK
+1172 MDKTGPTDTTLRSVIYFTSSTFTLV
-1185 DKGSLTLTDCYT
+1185 DCKGENTEY
-1197 GTDSDRLSQI
+1197 GKI
-1207 THGSGATGG
+1207 THAADVLGKGVQVGNGG
-1216 GVLVDNSYSFKM
+1216 TFNM
-1228 YGGNITGNSYN
+1228 YGGHITGNSATGSNGVGGGVTSYGPFNLYN
-1239 GGVNV
+1239 GTISGNTASNRGAGVFIGS
-1244 PNNGDFYMYG
+1244 NGSFAMYG
-1254 GKITGNA
+1254 GTISNNTANERGGGAFVYGSNLTISGAAVITGNMGA
-1261 SSGDGGGARIL
+1261 NGVPDNAYLSSGKTVTVA
-1272 DGDFYMY
+1272 
-1279 GGEIRDNT
+1279 
-1287 AGTDGGGVYLDYNT
+1287 
-1301 MFLSGASTITGN
+1301 
-1313 KGRSGKVNNLHLG
+1313 
-1326 ANSSIKICGA
+1326 GA
-1336 LTGAIG
+1336 LSTDCNVG
-1342 VTVPSSKQPTVASPT
+1342 VTMENPTLGMTVATAS
-1357 MIAYEAGNYP
+1357 G
-1367 DSVKCVTSD
+1367 VTLTEVDAAKFSSD
-1376 NPDYTVKIDS
+1376 NSDYRIALGTKNAL
-1386 RVPSHWVLAVA
+1386 VLAKA
-1397 KVVAPTA
+1397 APTPVVAPTA

-1486 TVRQLSISLKEG
+1486 TVRQLNISLKEG

-1537 AETLRDND
+1537 AETLRDSD

-1675 VGEQHFPADYSGA
+1675 VGEQHFPADYAGT

-1698 LTVTVTEKADAK
+1698 LTVTVTDKADAK

-1731 AVAGAQST
+1731 AVAGVQST

-1763 VKILKVSET
+1763 VKILKASET

-1878 GTLTVSSKSS
+1878 GTLTVSAKSS

-1914 SGKRASKGSAVT
+1914 SGKRASKGSTVT

-1945 NGNTLPLTDKG
+1945 DGNTLPLTDKG
-1956 DGKYSFVMPAGP
+1956 DRKYSFVMPAGP

-1983 FTDVSPRDYDYEA
+1983 FTDVSPRDYYYEA

-2013 FAPDQTC
+2013 FAPDLTC

-2049 DAYYAKAVSW
+2049 DACYAKAVSW

-2116 KWATDN
+2116 KWATDT

>member
-33 QEPAPIPA
+33 QEPEETPVLDEQTTPVPAEGDDEQEAPT
-41 QEEEQDAPEDPKEKY
+41 EENGISLFAAGEHIHDLCHGAYTCANPSHGNGRHESTTFATKLSQSEDGTLKIGDNVWSTEQVYLDGSRRTY
-56 GIGLFSVE
+56 YV
-64 DVHDDS
+64 
-70 HPICGA
+70 
-76 SCSDSAHALPAGKT
+76 LPAG
-90 WQPIKTASE
+90 S
-99 LRNAADG
+99 
-106 YYYLA
+106 YYLDTDLSLKYGLSISSG
-111 NDITLADKALWEP
+111 N
-124 EDGMVLCL
+124 VFLCL
-132 NGKSIIR
+132 NGKTLQRTTDGDFVVIGTDNRANATLTLSDCKGSGE
-139 QGSNH
+139 QGSIRH
-144 DTITVG
+144 PGGVKGRGVFIYLG
-150 DNINGS
+150 G
-156 PTVRFTLTDCHDDTE
+156 TL
-171 GDPQGQV
+171 
-178 THVAGTYGYGV
+178 
-189 VVYPNSTF
+189 N
-197 TMYGGNICSNAAGG
+197 MYGGNIINNTALPTSGGAGVAIAG
-211 VSVCGSTFKM
+211 TFNM
-221 YGGTISGNEALTYNH
+221 YGGRIASNTSS
-236 VGGGVYVQPWPD
+236 VSGGGVFVNSD
-248 LEQTINKIHPRVSSY
+248 ATFVMR
-263 FYMYGGSIANNT
+263 GGEITGNSAAGT
-275 ANCGGGVYIRAENV
+275 GDGGGGVLVNANDSGIGKFIVSGNV
-289 EEAAGHFY
+289 N
-297 MSGGS
+297 
-302 ITGNTAQARYS
+302 ITGNTRSGKTNNISLSVLDNGLDS
-313 SENGGGVY
+313 S
-321 VESSKCTFEVSGDV
+321 
-335 TITGN
+335 TITI
-340 TKDGAKNNVY
+340 DGELGENAK
-350 LPNGAAMTV
+350 
-359 GTLDADASIGVTMA
+359 IGVTAANGLA
-373 ERATV
+373 EGESIVVAT
-378 TGVTSG
+378 G
-384 SISNLTSDDDQYTFE
+384 SNKELDASVLSRFTSDQGYYTILE
-399 LDSKGNLVQKEK
+399 NGVVKLSTAQ
-411 PAAHAHYLC
+411 PHAHYLC

-486 SFDAVQVAA
+486 SFDAVQVAD

-588 ANGAFTMYGGTIS
+588 ANGTFTMNGGTIS

-623 LWGTSDDPGTFT
+623 IWGNDDDPGTFT

-840 IISGNTATGDSSIE
+840 TISGNTATGDSSIE

-883 GVYAAADFT
+883 GVYAAAGFT

-918 APSTMSYNHLYLC
+918 APSTMSYKHLYLC

-989 YNDNGYNVYPLAI
+989 YNDNGYDVSPLEI
-1002 DTYRGGLKSDSKL
+1002 NTYLGGLKSGSQI

-1032 TVVTGAAESDL
+1032 TVVTGAKESDL

-1056 EYRETTDAA
+1056 EYRETTDAE

-1096 HTESAQTHFDRELT
+1096 HTESAQTTFT
-1110 TSTDGELYID
+1110 KWTATD
-1120 GQKLTVTQGT
+1120 
-1130 STMDVYDL
+1130 SL
-1138 PAGNYYLG
+1138 PDAAGNYYLT
-1146 GNLDLNTPIYITKG
+1146 GNVTLTSTWTPKNGTVLDLNG
-1160 AVTLCLNGYSIT
+1160 FSIT
-1172 LTQGDKVYVITAK
+1172 MDKTGPTDTTLRSVIYFTSSTFTLV
-1185 DKGSLTLTDCYT
+1185 DCKGENTEY
-1197 GTDSDRLSQI
+1197 GKI
-1207 THGSGATGG
+1207 THAADVLGKGVQVGNGG
-1216 GVLVDNSYSFKM
+1216 TFNM
-1228 YGGNITGNSYN
+1228 YGGHITGNSATGSNGVGGGVASYGPFNLYN
-1239 GGVNV
+1239 GTISGNTASNRGAGVFIGS
-1244 PNNGDFYMYG
+1244 NGSFAMYG
-1254 GKITGNA
+1254 GTISNNTANERGGGAFVYGSNLTISGAAVITGNMGA
-1261 SSGDGGGARIL
+1261 NGVPDNAYLSSGKTVTVA
-1272 DGDFYMY
+1272 
-1279 GGEIRDNT
+1279 
-1287 AGTDGGGVYLDYNT
+1287 
-1301 MFLSGASTITGN
+1301 
-1313 KGRSGKVNNLHLG
+1313 
-1326 ANSSIKICGA
+1326 GA
-1336 LTGAIG
+1336 LSTDCNVG
-1342 VTVPSSKQPTVASPT
+1342 VTMEKPTLGMTVATAS
-1357 MIAYEAGNYP
+1357 G
-1367 DSVKCVTSD
+1367 VTLTEVDAAKFSSD
-1376 NPDYTVKIDS
+1376 NSDYRIALGTKNAL
-1386 RVPSHWVLAVA
+1386 VLAKAAPTPVI
-1397 KVVAPTA
+1397 APTA

-1472 DFNITIPADSTYDG
+1472 DFNITVPADSTYDG
-1486 TVRQLSISLKEG
+1486 TVRQLNISLKEG

-1537 AETLRDND
+1537 AETLRDSD

-1675 VGEQHFPADYSGA
+1675 VGEQHFPADYAGA

-1698 LTVTVTEKADAK
+1698 LTVTVTDKADAK
-1710 VTFAEAVPGVK
+1710 VTFAEAAPGVK

-1763 VKILKVSET
+1763 VKILKASET

-1870 NYILRTAE
+1870 NYILRTVE
-1878 GTLTVSSKSS
+1878 GTLTVSAKSS

-1914 SGKRASKGSAVT
+1914 SGKRASKGSTVT

-1945 NGNTLPLTDKG
+1945 DGNSLPLTDKG

-1983 FTDVSPRDYDYEA
+1983 FTDVSPRDYYYEA

-2013 FAPDQTC
+2013 FAPDLTC

-2049 DAYYAKAVSW
+2049 DAYYAKAVPW

>member
-33 QEPAPIPA
+33 QEPEETPVLDEQTTPVPAEGDDEQEAPT
-41 QEEEQDAPEDPKEKY
+41 EENGIRLFAAGEHIHDLCHGAYTCANPSHGNGRHESTTFATKLSQSEDGTLKIGDNVWSTEQVYLDGSRRTY
-56 GIGLFSVE
+56 YV
-64 DVHDDS
+64 
-70 HPICGA
+70 
-76 SCSDSAHALPAGKT
+76 LPAG
-90 WQPIKTASE
+90 S
-99 LRNAADG
+99 
-106 YYYLA
+106 YYLDTDLSLDYGLSIPSG
-111 NDITLADKALWEP
+111 N
-124 EDGMVLCL
+124 VFLCL
-132 NGKSIIR
+132 NGKTLQRTTDGDFVVIGTDNRANATLTLSDCKGSGE
-139 QGSNH
+139 QGS
-144 DTITVG
+144 
-150 DNINGS
+150 
-156 PTVRFTLTDCHDDTE
+156 VRHPWGIKGRGVFIYLGGTL
-171 GDPQGQV
+171 
-178 THVAGTYGYGV
+178 
-189 VVYPNSTF
+189 N
-197 TMYGGNICSNAAGG
+197 MYGGNIIANTALPTSGGAGVAIAG
-211 VSVCGSTFKM
+211 TFNM
-221 YGGTISGNEALTYNH
+221 YGGRIASNTSS
-236 VGGGVYVQPWPD
+236 VSGGGVFVNSD
-248 LEQTINKIHPRVSSY
+248 ATFVMR
-263 FYMYGGSIANNT
+263 GGEITGNSAAGT
-275 ANCGGGVYIRAENV
+275 GDGGGGVLVNANDSGIGKFIVSGNV
-289 EEAAGHFY
+289 N
-297 MSGGS
+297 
-302 ITGNTAQARYS
+302 ITGNTRSGKTNNISLSVLDNGLDS
-313 SENGGGVY
+313 S
-321 VESSKCTFEVSGDV
+321 
-335 TITGN
+335 TITI
-340 TKDGAKNNVY
+340 DGELGENAKIGVTTANGLAEGKSIVVATGA
-350 LPNGAAMTV
+350 NGAA
-359 GTLDADASIGVTMA
+359 LDASVLS
-373 ERATV
+373 RF
-378 TGVTSG
+378 
-384 SISNLTSDDDQYTFE
+384 TSDQGYYTILE
-399 LDSKGNLVQKEK
+399 NGVVKLSTTQ
-411 PAAHAHYLC
+411 PHAHYLC
-420 GGSTCTGAGHTKE
+420 GGTTCTGAGHTKE

-455 YLTTN
+455 YLSDN
-460 VTLKQSWNPTENITL
+460 VTLSETWQPAAGITL

-552 GANGAFTMYGGMISG
+552 GATGAFTMYGGMISG

-601 GNKATYNSR
+601 GNKATYNSL

-840 IISGNTATGDSSIE
+840 TISGNTATGDSSIE

-861 AYSTFTMDNGT
+861 ASSNFTMNNGT
-872 ISGNMTGRDGG
+872 ISGNMTSRDGG
-883 GVYAAADFT
+883 GVYAASEFS
-892 MYDGEISGNSAGTHP
+892 MYGGTISGNSAGTHP
-907 DSGGHGGGVCF
+907 NSGGHGGGVCF
-918 APSTMSYNHLYLC
+918 ASSTMGYKHLYLC

-957 HVYGSVQI
+957 HVSGSVQI

-989 YNDNGYNVYPLAI
+989 YNDNGYDVSPLEI
-1002 DTYRGGLKSDSKL
+1002 NTYLGGLKSGSQI

-1021 FHLPYPGENPV
+1021 FHLPSPGENPV

-1043 KHFFAD
+1043 EHFFAD

-1056 EYRETTDAA
+1056 EYRETTDAE

-1096 HTESAQTHFDRELT
+1096 HTESAQTTFT
-1110 TSTDGELYID
+1110 KWTATD
-1120 GQKLTVTQGT
+1120 
-1130 STMDVYDL
+1130 SL
-1138 PAGNYYLG
+1138 PDAAGNYYLT
-1146 GNLDLNTPIYITKG
+1146 GNVTLTSTWTPKNGTVLDLNG
-1160 AVTLCLNGYSIT
+1160 FSIT
-1172 LTQGDKVYVITAK
+1172 MDKTGPTDTTLRSVIYFTSSTFTLV
-1185 DKGSLTLTDCYT
+1185 DCKGENTEY
-1197 GTDSDRLSQI
+1197 GKI
-1207 THGSGATGG
+1207 THAADVLGKGVQVGNGG
-1216 GVLVDNSYSFKM
+1216 TFNM
-1228 YGGNITGNSYN
+1228 YGGHITGNSATGSNGVGGGVTSYGPFNLYN
-1239 GGVNV
+1239 GTISGNTASNRGAGVFIGS
-1244 PNNGDFYMYG
+1244 NGSFAMYG
-1254 GKITGNA
+1254 GTISNNTANERGGGAFVYGSNLTISGAAVITGNMGA
-1261 SSGDGGGARIL
+1261 NGVPDNAYLSSGKTVTVA
-1272 DGDFYMY
+1272 
-1279 GGEIRDNT
+1279 
-1287 AGTDGGGVYLDYNT
+1287 
-1301 MFLSGASTITGN
+1301 
-1313 KGRSGKVNNLHLG
+1313 
-1326 ANSSIKICGA
+1326 GA
-1336 LTGAIG
+1336 LSTDCNVG
-1342 VTVPSSKQPTVASPT
+1342 VTMEKPTLGMTVATAS
-1357 MIAYEAGNYP
+1357 G
-1367 DSVKCVTSD
+1367 VTLTEVDAAKFSSD
-1376 NPDYTVKIDS
+1376 NSDYRIALGTKNAL
-1386 RVPSHWVLAVA
+1386 VLAKA
-1397 KVVAPTA
+1397 APTPVVAPTA

-1472 DFNITIPADSTYDG
+1472 DFNITVPADSTYDG
-1486 TVRQLSISLKEG
+1486 TVRQLNISLKEG

-1537 AETLRDND
+1537 AETLRDSD

-1675 VGEQHFPADYSGA
+1675 VGEQHFPADYAGA

-1698 LTVTVTEKADAK
+1698 LTVTVTDKADAK
-1710 VTFAEAVPGVK
+1710 VTFAEAAPGVK

-1763 VKILKVSET
+1763 VKILKASET

-1827 YTVTGLVNGDTLGG
+1827 YTVTGLVNGDALGG

-1870 NYILRTAE
+1870 NYILRTVE
-1878 GTLTVSSKSS
+1878 GTLTVSAKSS

-1914 SGKRASKGSAVT
+1914 SGKRASKGSTVT

-1945 NGNTLPLTDKG
+1945 DGNTLPLTDKG

-1983 FTDVSPRDYDYEA
+1983 FTDVSPRDYYYEA

-2013 FAPDQTC
+2013 FAPDLTC

-2031 AAGSP
+2031 AADSP

-2122 GITQGVGDGLFAPDQ
+2122 AITQGVGDGLFAPDQ

>member
-64 DVHDDS
+64 DGHDDS

-76 SCSDSAHALPAGKT
+76 SCSDSAHMLPAGKT

-99 LRNAADG
+99 LRNAAGG

-111 NDITLADKALWEP
+111 NDISLAGSTGITAWSPK
-124 EDGMVLCL
+124 DGVVLCL
-132 NGKSIIR
+132 NGKSITVENG
-139 QGSNH
+139 QQP
-144 DTITVG
+144 TINVG
-150 DNINGS
+150 VLDSSAPIN
-156 PTVRFTLTDCHDDTE
+156 FTLTDCHARSE
-171 GDPQGQV
+171 QGKITRAASGVGPGVQV
-178 THVAGTYGYGV
+178 L
-189 VVYPNSTF
+189 PNSIF
-197 TMYGGNICSNAAGG
+197 TMYGGSLVDNGCG
-211 VSVCGSTFKM
+211 VSLTGGTFNM
-221 YGGTISGNEALTYNH
+221 YGGTISNSAVYGGVRATYSMNNQTNAYAGGIFNMYDGSITGNTSNY
-236 VGGGVYVQPWPD
+236 GGGVFVD
-248 LEQTINKIHPRVSSY
+248 SDSSRSVAAA
-263 FYMYGGSIANNT
+263 FYMYGGSIMGNSANT
-275 ANCGGGVYIRAENV
+275 LGYG
-289 EEAAGHFY
+289 
-297 MSGGS
+297 
-302 ITGNTAQARYS
+302 T
-313 SENGGGVY
+313 GGGVY
-321 VESSKCTFEVSGDV
+321 VNAGATFEVSGDV

-359 GTLDADASIGVTMA
+359 GALDADASIGVTMA

-513 THAENKTGRGVYV
+513 THDENKTGRGVYV

-540 NTVAGNGGGVCV
+540 KKVAGNGGGVCV
-552 GANGAFTMYGGMISG
+552 GATGAFTMCGGMISV
-567 NTATYDSSERSG
+567 NTATYNSREWSG
-579 GNGGGVLVG
+579 GNGGGVCVG

-623 LWGTSDDPGTFT
+623 LWGNDDDPGTFT

-678 DDGHG
+678 DGHG

-715 GSYGQTA
+715 GSYNETA
-722 GSFILN
+722 GASFIMN
-728 GGTISNNEVVNK
+728 SGTVSNNEVT
-740 RSDNDGGGVF
+740 SSSGSGGGVF
-750 VGSGNTT
+750 VGGNNIK
-757 NGSFTM
+757 NGSFTL
-763 NSGTIT
+763 N
-769 RNKAGSGGGVSAYGN
+769 
-784 FTLTDGTISDN
+784 DGTISGNKASYGGGVAAYGDFDMNDGTISGN

-804 YSASY
+804 YSVSY

-827 GVYSRYLFTMKGG
+827 GVYASSNFTMSGG
-840 IISGNTATGDSSIE
+840 TISGNTATGDSTIE

-861 AYSTFTMDNGT
+861 ASSNFTMNNGT
-872 ISGNMTGRDGG
+872 ISGNMTSRDGG
-883 GVYAAADFT
+883 GVYAASEFS
-892 MYDGEISGNSAGTHP
+892 MYGGTISGNSAGTHP
-907 DSGGHGGGVCF
+907 NSGGHGGGVCF
-918 APSTMSYNHLYLC
+918 ASSTMGYNHLYLC
-931 GGTITGNNVGESYSS
+931 GGTITGNNVGKSYSS

-957 HVYGSVQI
+957 HVSGSVQI

-989 YNDNGYNVYPLAI
+989 YNDNGYDVSPLEI
-1002 DTYRGGLKSDSKL
+1002 NTYLGGLKSDSQI
-1015 GISVDR
+1015 GISVAEN
-1021 FHLPYPGENPV
+1021 HLPYPGENPV
-1032 TVVTGAAESDL
+1032 TVVTGAAEGDL
-1043 KHFFAD
+1043 EHFFAD

-1056 EYRETTDAA
+1056 EYRETTDAE
-1065 TGSTIGTIVL
+1065 TGSTIGTIAL

-1096 HTESAQTHFDRELT
+1096 HTESAQTTFT
-1110 TSTDGELYID
+1110 KWTATD
-1120 GQKLTVTQGT
+1120 
-1130 STMDVYDL
+1130 SL
-1138 PAGNYYLG
+1138 PDAAGNYYLT
-1146 GNLDLNTPIYITKG
+1146 GNVTLTSTWTPKNGTVLDLNG
-1160 AVTLCLNGYSIT
+1160 FSIT
-1172 LTQGDKVYVITAK
+1172 MDKTGPTDTTLRSVIYFTSSTFTLV
-1185 DKGSLTLTDCYT
+1185 DCKGENTEY
-1197 GTDSDRLSQI
+1197 GKI
-1207 THGSGATGG
+1207 THAADVLGKGVQVGNGG
-1216 GVLVDNSYSFKM
+1216 TFNM
-1228 YGGNITGNSYN
+1228 YGGHITGNSATGSNGVGGGVTSYGPFNLYN
-1239 GGVNV
+1239 GTISGNTASNRGAGVFIGS
-1244 PNNGDFYMYG
+1244 NGSFAMYG
-1254 GKITGNA
+1254 GTISNNTANERGGGAFVYGSNLTISGAAVITGNMGA
-1261 SSGDGGGARIL
+1261 NGVPDNAYLSSGKTVTVA
-1272 DGDFYMY
+1272 
-1279 GGEIRDNT
+1279 
-1287 AGTDGGGVYLDYNT
+1287 
-1301 MFLSGASTITGN
+1301 
-1313 KGRSGKVNNLHLG
+1313 
-1326 ANSSIKICGA
+1326 GA
-1336 LTGAIG
+1336 LSTDCNVG
-1342 VTVPSSKQPTVASPT
+1342 VTMEKPTLGMTVATAS
-1357 MIAYEAGNYP
+1357 G
-1367 DSVKCVTSD
+1367 VTLTEVDAAKFSSD
-1376 NPDYTVKIDS
+1376 NSDYRIALGTKNAL
-1386 RVPSHWVLAVA
+1386 VLAKA
-1397 KVVAPTA
+1397 APTPVVAPTA

-1413 VQTGVASGAGYTLS
+1413 VQTGVASGEGYTLS

-1486 TVRQLSISLKEG
+1486 TVRQLNISLKEG

-1537 AETLRDND
+1537 AETLRDSD

-1675 VGEQHFPADYSGA
+1675 VGEQHFPADYAGT

-1698 LTVTVTEKADAK
+1698 LTVTVTDKADAK

-1739 NAAWTWTSSDETVL
+1739 NAAWAWTSSDETVL
-1753 QVTGSGASAT
+1753 QATGSGASAT
-1763 VKILKVSET
+1763 VKILKASET

-1878 GTLTVSSKSS
+1878 GTLTVSAKSS

-1914 SGKRASKGSAVT
+1914 SGKRASKGSTVT

-1945 NGNTLPLTDKG
+1945 DGNTLPLTDKG

-1983 FTDVSPRDYDYEA
+1983 FTDVSPRDYYYEA

-2013 FAPDQTC
+2013 FAPDLTC

>member
-33 QEPAPIPA
+33 QEPEETPVLDEQTTPVPAEGDDEQAAPT
-41 QEEEQDAPEDPKEKY
+41 EENGISLFAAGEHIHDLCHGAYTCANPSHGNGRHESTTFATKLSQSEDGTLKIGDKVWSTEQVYLDRDRRTY
-56 GIGLFSVE
+56 YV
-64 DVHDDS
+64 
-70 HPICGA
+70 
-76 SCSDSAHALPAGKT
+76 LPAG
-90 WQPIKTASE
+90 S
-99 LRNAADG
+99 
-106 YYYLA
+106 YYLDT
-111 NDITLADKALWEP
+111 NLSLDYGLSISS
-124 EDGMVLCL
+124 GNVFLCL
-132 NGKSIIR
+132 NGKTLQRTTGGDFVVIGTDNRANATLTLSDCAGSGE
-139 QGSNH
+139 QGSIRH
-144 DTITVG
+144 PGGVKGRGVFIYLG
-150 DNINGS
+150 G
-156 PTVRFTLTDCHDDTE
+156 TL
-171 GDPQGQV
+171 
-178 THVAGTYGYGV
+178 
-189 VVYPNSTF
+189 N
-197 TMYGGNICSNAAGG
+197 MYGGNIINNTALPTSGGAGVAIAG
-211 VSVCGSTFKM
+211 TFNM
-221 YGGTISGNEALTYNH
+221 YGGRIASNTSS
-236 VGGGVYVQPWPD
+236 VSGGGVFVNSD
-248 LEQTINKIHPRVSSY
+248 ATFVMR
-263 FYMYGGSIANNT
+263 GGEITGNSAAGT
-275 ANCGGGVYIRAENV
+275 GDGGGGVLVNANDSGIGKFIVSGNV
-289 EEAAGHFY
+289 N
-297 MSGGS
+297 
-302 ITGNTAQARYS
+302 ITGNTRSGKTNNISLSVLDNGLDS
-313 SENGGGVY
+313 S
-321 VESSKCTFEVSGDV
+321 
-335 TITGN
+335 TITI
-340 TKDGAKNNVY
+340 DGTLGTNAKLGVTAANGLAEGESIVVATGA
-350 LPNGAAMTV
+350 NGAA
-359 GTLDADASIGVTMA
+359 LDASVLS
-373 ERATV
+373 RF
-378 TGVTSG
+378 
-384 SISNLTSDDDQYTFE
+384 TSDQGYYTI
-399 LDSKGNLVQKEK
+399 LDNGVVKLSTTQ
-411 PAAHAHYLC
+411 PHAHYLC

-444 ADSLPTEAGSY
+444 ADSLPTEAGNY

-486 SFDAVQVAA
+486 SFDAVQVAD

-540 NTVAGNGGGVCV
+540 NTVAGNGGGVYV
-552 GANGAFTMYGGMISG
+552 GATGAFTMYGGMISV
-567 NTATYDSSERSG
+567 NT
-579 GNGGGVLVG
+579 
-588 ANGAFTMYGGTIS
+588 
-601 GNKATYNSR
+601 ATYNSR

-623 LWGTSDDPGTFT
+623 LWGNDDDPGTFT

-715 GSYGQTA
+715 GSYNETA
-722 GSFILN
+722 GASFIMN
-728 GGTISNNEVVNK
+728 SGTISNNEVT
-740 RSDNDGGGVF
+740 SSSGSGGGVF
-750 VGSGNTT
+750 VGGNNIK
-757 NGSFTM
+757 NGSFTL
-763 NSGTIT
+763 NDGTISG
-769 RNKAGSGGGVSAYGN
+769 NKASYGGGVAAYGN
-784 FTLTDGTISDN
+784 FDMNDGTISGN

-804 YSASY
+804 YSAY
-809 LTMEGGT
+809 DLTMAGGT

-827 GVYSRYLFTMKGG
+827 GVYASSNFTMSGG
-840 IISGNTATGDSSIE
+840 TISGNTATGDSTIE

-861 AYSTFTMDNGT
+861 ASSNFTMNNGT
-872 ISGNMTGRDGG
+872 ISGNMTSRDGG
-883 GVYAAADFT
+883 GVYAASEFS
-892 MYDGEISGNSAGTHP
+892 MYGGTISGNSAGTHP
-907 DSGGHGGGVCF
+907 NSGGHGGGVCF
-918 APSTMSYNHLYLC
+918 ASSTMGYKHLYLC
-931 GGTITGNNVGESYSS
+931 GGTITGNNVGKSYSS

-957 HVYGSVQI
+957 HVSGSVQI

-989 YNDNGYNVYPLAI
+989 YNDNGYDVSPLEI
-1002 DTYRGGLKSDSKL
+1002 NTYLGGLKSDSQI
-1015 GISVDR
+1015 GISVAEN
-1021 FHLPYPGENPV
+1021 HLPYPGENPV

-1043 KHFFAD
+1043 DHFFAD

-1056 EYRETTDAA
+1056 EYRETTDAE
-1065 TGSTIGTIVL
+1065 TGSTVGSTVGTIAL

-1096 HTESAQTHFDRELT
+1096 HTESAQTTFT
-1110 TSTDGELYID
+1110 KWTATD
-1120 GQKLTVTQGT
+1120 
-1130 STMDVYDL
+1130 SL
-1138 PAGNYYLG
+1138 PDAAGNYYLT
-1146 GNLDLNTPIYITKG
+1146 GNVTLTSTWTPKNGTVLDLNG
-1160 AVTLCLNGYSIT
+1160 FSIT
-1172 LTQGDKVYVITAK
+1172 MDKTGPTDTTLRPVIYFTSSTFTLV
-1185 DKGSLTLTDCYT
+1185 DCKGENTEY
-1197 GTDSDRLSQI
+1197 GKI
-1207 THGSGATGG
+1207 THAADVLGKGVQVGNGG
-1216 GVLVDNSYSFKM
+1216 TFNM
-1228 YGGNITGNSYN
+1228 YGGHITGNSATGSNGVGGGVTSYGPFNLYN
-1239 GGVNV
+1239 GTISGNTASNRGAGVFIGS
-1244 PNNGDFYMYG
+1244 NGSFAMYG
-1254 GKITGNA
+1254 GTISNNTANERGGGAFVYGSNLTISGAAVITGNMGA
-1261 SSGDGGGARIL
+1261 NGVPDNAYLSSGKTVTVA
-1272 DGDFYMY
+1272 
-1279 GGEIRDNT
+1279 
-1287 AGTDGGGVYLDYNT
+1287 
-1301 MFLSGASTITGN
+1301 
-1313 KGRSGKVNNLHLG
+1313 
-1326 ANSSIKICGA
+1326 GA
-1336 LTGAIG
+1336 LSTDCNVG
-1342 VTVPSSKQPTVASPT
+1342 VTMEKPTLGMTVATAS
-1357 MIAYEAGNYP
+1357 G
-1367 DSVKCVTSD
+1367 VTLTEVDAAKFSSD
-1376 NPDYTVKIDS
+1376 NSDYRIALGTKNAL
-1386 RVPSHWVLAVA
+1386 VLAKA
-1397 KVVAPTA
+1397 APTPVVAPTA

-1486 TVRQLSISLKEG
+1486 TVRQLNISLKEG

-1532 GGNFK
+1532 GENFK
-1537 AETLRDND
+1537 AETLRDSD

-1619 VSAANYAYTGGSAT
+1619 VSAANYAYTGGSAA

-1675 VGEQHFPADYSGA
+1675 VGEQHFPADYAGT

-1698 LTVTVTEKADAK
+1698 LTVTVTDKADAK
-1710 VTFAEAVPGVK
+1710 VTFAEAVPGAK

-1731 AVAGAQST
+1731 AAAGAQST

-1763 VKILKVSET
+1763 VKILKASET

-1878 GTLTVSSKSS
+1878 GTLTVSAKSS

-1914 SGKRASKGSAVT
+1914 SGKRASKGSTVT

-1945 NGNTLPLTDKG
+1945 DGNTLPLTDKG

-1983 FTDVSPRDYDYEA
+1983 FTDVSPRDYYYEA

-2013 FAPDQTC
+2013 FAPDLTC

-2116 KWATDN
+2116 KWATDT

>member
-33 QEPAPIPA
+33 QEPEETPVLDEQTTPVPAEGDDEQEAPT
-41 QEEEQDAPEDPKEKY
+41 EENGIRLFAAGEHIHDLCHGAYTCANPSHGNGRHESATFTTKLSQSEDGTLKIGDNVWSTEQVYLDGSRRTY
-56 GIGLFSVE
+56 YV
-64 DVHDDS
+64 
-70 HPICGA
+70 
-76 SCSDSAHALPAGKT
+76 LPAG
-90 WQPIKTASE
+90 S
-99 LRNAADG
+99 
-106 YYYLA
+106 YYLDTDLSLKYGLSISSG
-111 NDITLADKALWEP
+111 N
-124 EDGMVLCL
+124 VFLCL
-132 NGKSIIR
+132 NGKTLQRTTDGDFVVIGTDNRANATLTLSDCKGSGE
-139 QGSNH
+139 QGS
-144 DTITVG
+144 
-150 DNINGS
+150 
-156 PTVRFTLTDCHDDTE
+156 VRHPWGIKGRGAFIYLGGTL
-171 GDPQGQV
+171 
-178 THVAGTYGYGV
+178 
-189 VVYPNSTF
+189 N
-197 TMYGGNICSNAAGG
+197 MYGGNIIANTALPTSGGAGVAIAG
-211 VSVCGSTFKM
+211 TFNM
-221 YGGTISGNEALTYNH
+221 YGGRIASNTSS
-236 VGGGVYVQPWPD
+236 VSGGGVFVNSD
-248 LEQTINKIHPRVSSY
+248 ATFVMR
-263 FYMYGGSIANNT
+263 GGEITGNSAAGT
-275 ANCGGGVYIRAENV
+275 GDGGGGVLVNANDSGIGKFIVSGNV
-289 EEAAGHFY
+289 N
-297 MSGGS
+297 
-302 ITGNTAQARYS
+302 ITGNTRSGKTNNISLSVLDNGLDS
-313 SENGGGVY
+313 S
-321 VESSKCTFEVSGDV
+321 
-335 TITGN
+335 TITI
-340 TKDGAKNNVY
+340 DGTLGTNAKLGVTAANGLAEGESIVVATGA
-350 LPNGAAMTV
+350 NGAA
-359 GTLDADASIGVTMA
+359 LDASVLS
-373 ERATV
+373 RF
-378 TGVTSG
+378 
-384 SISNLTSDDDQYTFE
+384 TSDQGYYTI
-399 LDSKGNLVQKEK
+399 LDNGVVKLSTTQ
-411 PAAHAHYLC
+411 PHAHYLC

-540 NTVAGNGGGVCV
+540 NSAVGSGSSSSGESKLGGGVYVAAGSSTFNMYGGAVKNNSAASNGGGVYV
-552 GANGAFTMYGGMISG
+552 GSGAAINMTGGEISG
-567 NTATYDSSERSG
+567 NTAISDSEYYDSL
-579 GNGGGVLVG
+579 GGGVYTE
-588 ANGAFTMYGGTIS
+588 GAFTMDGGTIT
-601 GNKATYNSR
+601 GN
-610 ASSATGSGGGVCM
+610 
-623 LWGTSDDPGTFT
+623 TS
-635 MSGGSITKNEALN
+635 KRN
-648 GGGLYAA
+648 
-655 AKSTFTMS
+655 
-663 GSSAISENTAASDDD
+663 
-678 DDGHG
+678 
-683 GGVYMRGS
+683 
-691 FTMSGSSTIS
+691 
-701 GNKATN
+701 
-707 DGAGVFVA
+707 GAGVFVA

-722 GSFILN
+722 GSFTMN
-728 GGTISNNEVVNK
+728 GGTISNNEVTSK
-740 RSDNDGGGVF
+740 AGGGGVF
-750 VGSGNTT
+750 VD
-757 NGSFTM
+757 
-763 NSGTIT
+763 
-769 RNKAGSGGGVSAYGN
+769 GGD
-784 FTLTDGTISDN
+784 TDGRFI
-795 EASYGGGGV
+795 
-804 YSASY
+804 
-809 LTMEGGT
+809 LTGGT
-816 ISGNTAAHRGG
+816 ISGNKAS
-827 GVYSRYLFTMKGG
+827 Y
-840 IISGNTATGDSSIE
+840 
-854 EGGGGVY
+854 GGGVY
-861 AYSTFTMDNGT
+861 AYGDFDMRGGT
-872 ISGNMTGRDGG
+872 ISGNEVTSSGG
-883 GVYAAADFT
+883 GVYASSSFT
-892 MYDGEISGNSAGTHP
+892 MENGKITGNTAKGNDGVGGGVYANSAFTMKDGEISNNTAEGSTSYSYTYGAGGGVFTCGQFTMEDGTISGNQATYGIRLPGFGGDNGGGVFVQSDDFIMTGGTISGNSVGP
-907 DSGGHGGGVCF
+907 YGHGGGV
-918 APSTMSYNHLYLC
+918 AVYENESVASPSVCRVTIS
-931 GGTITGNNVGESYSS
+931 GGTISGNNAGEL
-946 GGGVWVNSSYA
+946 GGGGGLWTNASY
-957 HVYGSVQI
+957 VYVSGSVQI

-989 YNDNGYNVYPLAI
+989 YNDNGYDVSPLEI
-1002 DTYRGGLKSDSKL
+1002 NTHLGGLKSDSQI
-1015 GISVDR
+1015 GISVAEN
-1021 FHLPYPGENPV
+1021 HLPYPGENPV

-1043 KHFFAD
+1043 EHFFAD

-1056 EYRETTDAA
+1056 EYRETTDAE

-1096 HTESAQTHFDRELT
+1096 HTESAQTTFT
-1110 TSTDGELYID
+1110 KWTATD
-1120 GQKLTVTQGT
+1120 
-1130 STMDVYDL
+1130 SL
-1138 PAGNYYLG
+1138 PDAAGNYYLT
-1146 GNLDLNTPIYITKG
+1146 GNVTLTSTWTPKNGTVLDLNG
-1160 AVTLCLNGYSIT
+1160 FSIT
-1172 LTQGDKVYVITAK
+1172 MDKTGPTDTTLRSVIYFTSSTFTLV
-1185 DKGSLTLTDCYT
+1185 DCKGENTEY
-1197 GTDSDRLSQI
+1197 GKI
-1207 THGSGATGG
+1207 THAADVLGKGVQVGNGG
-1216 GVLVDNSYSFKM
+1216 TFNM
-1228 YGGNITGNSYN
+1228 YGGHITGNSATGSNGVGGGVTSYGPFNLYN
-1239 GGVNV
+1239 GTISGNTASNRGAGVFIGS
-1244 PNNGDFYMYG
+1244 NGSFAMYG
-1254 GKITGNA
+1254 GTISNNTANERGGGAFVYGSNLTISGAAVITGNMGA
-1261 SSGDGGGARIL
+1261 NGVPDNAYLSSGKTVTVA
-1272 DGDFYMY
+1272 
-1279 GGEIRDNT
+1279 
-1287 AGTDGGGVYLDYNT
+1287 
-1301 MFLSGASTITGN
+1301 
-1313 KGRSGKVNNLHLG
+1313 
-1326 ANSSIKICGA
+1326 GA
-1336 LTGAIG
+1336 LSTDCNVG
-1342 VTVPSSKQPTVASPT
+1342 VTMEKPTLGMTVATAS
-1357 MIAYEAGNYP
+1357 G
-1367 DSVKCVTSD
+1367 VTLTEVDAAKFSSD
-1376 NPDYTVKIDS
+1376 NSDYRIALGTKNAL
-1386 RVPSHWVLAVA
+1386 VLAKA
-1397 KVVAPTA
+1397 APTPVVAPTA

-1472 DFNITIPADSTYDG
+1472 DFNITVPADSTYDG
-1486 TVRQLSISLKEG
+1486 TVRQLNISLKEG

-1537 AETLRDND
+1537 AETLRDSD

-1572 ITVTVNNNPG
+1572 ITVTVNNNPA

-1675 VGEQHFPADYSGA
+1675 VGEQHFPADYAGA

-1698 LTVTVTEKADAK
+1698 LTVTVTDKADAK

-1763 VKILKVSET
+1763 VKILKASET

-1821 PVLGTD
+1821 PVLDTD
-1827 YTVTGLVNGDTLGG
+1827 YTATGLVNGDTLGG

-1878 GTLTVSSKSS
+1878 GTLTVSAKSS

-1914 SGKRASKGSAVT
+1914 SGKRASKGSTVT

-1945 NGNTLPLTDKG
+1945 DGNTLPLTDKG

-1983 FTDVSPRDYDYEA
+1983 FTDVSPRDYYYEA

-2013 FAPDQTC
+2013 FAPDLTC

-2083 QAVTFLFRAA
+2083 QAVTFLFRAT

>member
-26 EEAQMPE
+26 EEAQAAAPAPEETPVLDEQTTPVPAEGDDE
-33 QEPAPIPA
+33 QEAPT
-41 QEEEQDAPEDPKEKY
+41 EENGISLFAAGEHTHDLCHGAYTCANPSHGNGRHESTTFATKLSQSEDGTLKIGDKVWSTKEIFLDGSRRTY
-56 GIGLFSVE
+56 YV
-64 DVHDDS
+64 
-70 HPICGA
+70 
-76 SCSDSAHALPAGKT
+76 LPAG
-90 WQPIKTASE
+90 S
-99 LRNAADG
+99 
-106 YYYLA
+106 YYLDTDLSLKYGLSISSG
-111 NDITLADKALWEP
+111 N
-124 EDGMVLCL
+124 VFLCL
-132 NGKSIIR
+132 NGKTLQRTTDGDFVVIGTDNRANATLTLSDCAGSGE
-139 QGSNH
+139 QGSIRH
-144 DTITVG
+144 PWGIKGRGVFIYLG
-150 DNINGS
+150 G
-156 PTVRFTLTDCHDDTE
+156 TL
-171 GDPQGQV
+171 
-178 THVAGTYGYGV
+178 
-189 VVYPNSTF
+189 N
-197 TMYGGNICSNAAGG
+197 MYGGNIINNTALPTSGGAGVAIAG
-211 VSVCGSTFKM
+211 TFNM
-221 YGGTISGNEALTYNH
+221 YGGRIASNTSS
-236 VGGGVYVQPWPD
+236 VSGGGVFVNSD
-248 LEQTINKIHPRVSSY
+248 ATFVMR
-263 FYMYGGSIANNT
+263 GGEITGNSAAGT
-275 ANCGGGVYIRAENV
+275 GDGGGGVLVNANDSGIGKFIVSGNV
-289 EEAAGHFY
+289 N
-297 MSGGS
+297 
-302 ITGNTAQARYS
+302 ITGNTRSGKTNNISLSVLDNGLDS
-313 SENGGGVY
+313 STITIDGTLGTNAKLGVTAANGLAEGKSIVVATGSNKELDASVLSRFTSDQGYYTILENGV
-321 VESSKCTFEVSGDV
+321 VKLST
-335 TITGN
+335 TQ
-340 TKDGAKNNVY
+340 
-350 LPNGAAMTV
+350 P
-359 GTLDADASIGVTMA
+359 
-373 ERATV
+373 
-378 TGVTSG
+378 
-384 SISNLTSDDDQYTFE
+384 
-399 LDSKGNLVQKEK
+399 
-411 PAAHAHYLC
+411 HAHYLC

-486 SFDAVQVAA
+486 SFDAVQVAD

-540 NTVAGNGGGVCV
+540 NSAVGSGSSSGESKLGGGIYVAAGSSTFNMYGGAVKNNSAASNGGGVYV
-552 GANGAFTMYGGMISG
+552 GSGAAINMTGGEISG
-567 NTATYDSSERSG
+567 NTAISDSEYYDSL
-579 GNGGGVLVG
+579 GGGVYTE
-588 ANGAFTMYGGTIS
+588 GAFTMDGGTIT
-601 GNKATYNSR
+601 GN
-610 ASSATGSGGGVCM
+610 
-623 LWGTSDDPGTFT
+623 TS
-635 MSGGSITKNEALN
+635 KRN
-648 GGGLYAA
+648 
-655 AKSTFTMS
+655 
-663 GSSAISENTAASDDD
+663 
-678 DDGHG
+678 
-683 GGVYMRGS
+683 
-691 FTMSGSSTIS
+691 
-701 GNKATN
+701 
-707 DGAGVFVA
+707 GAGVFVA

-722 GSFILN
+722 GSFTMN
-728 GGTISNNEVVNK
+728 GGTVSNNEVTSK
-740 RSDNDGGGVF
+740 AGGGGVF
-750 VGSGNTT
+750 VD
-757 NGSFTM
+757 
-763 NSGTIT
+763 
-769 RNKAGSGGGVSAYGN
+769 GGD
-784 FTLTDGTISDN
+784 TDGRFI
-795 EASYGGGGV
+795 
-804 YSASY
+804 
-809 LTMEGGT
+809 LTGGT
-816 ISGNTAAHRGG
+816 ISGNKAS
-827 GVYSRYLFTMKGG
+827 Y
-840 IISGNTATGDSSIE
+840 
-854 EGGGGVY
+854 GGGVY
-861 AYSTFTMDNGT
+861 AYGDFDMRGGT
-872 ISGNMTGRDGG
+872 ISGNEVTSSGG
-883 GVYAAADFT
+883 GVYASSSFT
-892 MYDGEISGNSAGTHP
+892 MENGKITGNTAKGNDGVGGGVYANSAFTMKDGEISNNTAEGSTSYSYTYGAGGGVFTCGQFTMEDGTISGNQATYGIRLPGFGGDNGGGVFVQSDDFIMTGGTISGNSVGP
-907 DSGGHGGGVCF
+907 YGHGGGV
-918 APSTMSYNHLYLC
+918 AVYENESVASPSVCRVTIS
-931 GGTITGNNVGESYSS
+931 GGTISGNNAGEL
-946 GGGVWVNSSYA
+946 GGGGGLWTNASY
-957 HVYGSVQI
+957 VYVSGSVQI

-989 YNDNGYNVYPLAI
+989 YNDNGSDVSPLEI
-1002 DTYRGGLKSDSKL
+1002 NTYLGGLKSDSQI
-1015 GISVDR
+1015 GISVAEN
-1021 FHLPYPGENPV
+1021 HLPYPGENPV

-1043 KHFFAD
+1043 EHFFAD

-1056 EYRETTDAA
+1056 EYRETTDAE

-1096 HTESAQTHFDRELT
+1096 HTESAQTTFT
-1110 TSTDGELYID
+1110 KWTATD
-1120 GQKLTVTQGT
+1120 
-1130 STMDVYDL
+1130 SL
-1138 PAGNYYLG
+1138 PDAAGNYYLT
-1146 GNLDLNTPIYITKG
+1146 GNVTLTSTWTPKNGTVLDLNG
-1160 AVTLCLNGYSIT
+1160 FSIT
-1172 LTQGDKVYVITAK
+1172 MDKTGPTDTTLRSVIYFTSSTFTLV
-1185 DKGSLTLTDCYT
+1185 DCKGENTEY
-1197 GTDSDRLSQI
+1197 GKI
-1207 THGSGATGG
+1207 THAADVLGKGVQVGNGG
-1216 GVLVDNSYSFKM
+1216 TFNM
-1228 YGGNITGNSYN
+1228 YGGHITGNSATGSNGVGGGVASYGPFNLYN
-1239 GGVNV
+1239 GTISGNTASSRGAGVFIGS
-1244 PNNGDFYMYG
+1244 NGSFAMYG
-1254 GKITGNA
+1254 GTISNNTANERGGGAFVYGSNLTISGAAVITGNMGA
-1261 SSGDGGGARIL
+1261 NGVPDNAYLSSGKTVTVA
-1272 DGDFYMY
+1272 
-1279 GGEIRDNT
+1279 
-1287 AGTDGGGVYLDYNT
+1287 
-1301 MFLSGASTITGN
+1301 
-1313 KGRSGKVNNLHLG
+1313 
-1326 ANSSIKICGA
+1326 GA
-1336 LTGAIG
+1336 LSTDCNVG
-1342 VTVPSSKQPTVASPT
+1342 VTMEKPTLGMTVATASGLT
-1357 MIAYEAGNYP
+1357 LTEVDAAKF
-1367 DSVKCVTSD
+1367 SSD
-1376 NPDYTVKIDS
+1376 NSDYRIALGTKNAL
-1386 RVPSHWVLAVA
+1386 VLAKA
-1397 KVVAPTA
+1397 APTPVVAPTA
-1404 KTNLTYNGQ
+1404 KTNLAYNGQ
-1413 VQTGVASGAGYTLS
+1413 VQIGVASGAGYTLS

-1472 DFNITIPADSTYDG
+1472 DFNITVPTDSTYDG
-1486 TVRQLSISLKEG
+1486 TVRQLNISLKEG

-1537 AETLRDND
+1537 AETLRDSD

-1587 NTQDSAVSGSYEEWG
+1587 NTQDSAVSSSYEEWG

-1675 VGEQHFPADYSGA
+1675 VGEQHFPADYAGA

-1698 LTVTVTEKADAK
+1698 LTVTVTDKADAK

-1731 AVAGAQST
+1731 AVVGAQST
-1739 NAAWTWTSSDETVL
+1739 NAAWAWTSSDETVL

-1763 VKILKVSET
+1763 VKILKASET

-1878 GTLTVSSKSS
+1878 GTLTVSAKSS

-1914 SGKRASKGSAVT
+1914 SGKRASKGSTVT

-1945 NGNTLPLTDKG
+1945 DGNTLPLTDKG

-1983 FTDVSPRDYDYEA
+1983 FTDVSPRDYYYEA

-2013 FAPDQTC
+2013 FAPDLTC
-2020 TRAQIVTLLWR
+2020 TRAQIVTFLWR